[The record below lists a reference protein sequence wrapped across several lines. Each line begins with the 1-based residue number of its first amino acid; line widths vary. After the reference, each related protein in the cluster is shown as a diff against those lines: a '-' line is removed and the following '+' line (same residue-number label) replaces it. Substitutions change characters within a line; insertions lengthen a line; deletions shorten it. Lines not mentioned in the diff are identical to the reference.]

1 VSISRRDFLK
11 LWFLTFSVGAC
22 QKVGITGEP
31 TPRVSPTLPPSSPTL
46 FQPSPPSAT
55 SPSTETPI
63 PPSATEQP
71 TSTPTPEPTLV
82 SPVFIIDGHQD
93 IAWNA
98 LEFGRDPLL
107 SAFVGRME
115 ESGTRVQNLF
125 GERISGYP
133 EWLSG
138 RIGIIFAT
146 LFVMPAQRAYG
157 GFNAMTYASPKQAEE
172 CAKAQLDFYRHLPDR
187 EPRLKLVE
195 TRLDLDVVV
204 DSWSQPGKLPLVGI
218 VILMEGADPI
228 ISPDDVGGWFGSGLR
243 MIGPAWHATRYAG
256 GTGEPGPLTD
266 LGRQLLEAMAKYN
279 MILDLSHLA
288 RQAYLQAVVE
298 YPGTVIASHS
308 NPTAF
313 LPTDRGLADDMIKL
327 LAERDGVMG
336 IMPYNPFL
344 VSGWVRGQPR
354 DLVELEIVAQAID
367 YVVQLTGTVRHV
379 GIGSDFDGGFGL
391 DSIPAGME
399 SVADLGKI
407 AEPLE
412 KWGYTSNDIEAVMYK
427 NWLRILQ
434 EGLPA

>member
-1 VSISRRDFLK
+1 VSVSRRDFLK
-11 LWFLTFSVGAC
+11 LWLLAFSVGAC
-22 QKVGITGEP
+22 QNAGITGKS
-31 TPRVSPTLPPSSPTL
+31 TPWTSSTPIPSSPTL
-46 FQPSPPSAT
+46 YQPVFPSATFPGTETSPPPSAT
-55 SPSTETPI
+55 D
-63 PPSATEQP
+63 QP
-71 TSTPTPEPTLV
+71 TSTTTPEPTPV
-82 SPVFIIDGHQD
+82 SPAFIIDGHQD

-115 ESGTRVQNLF
+115 ESGASVQNLL

-138 RIGIIFAT
+138 RVGIIFAT
-146 LFVMPAQRAYG
+146 LFVMPAHRAYA

-172 CAKAQLDFYRHLPDR
+172 RAKAQLDFYRQLPDI

-195 TRLDLDVVV
+195 TSLDLDAVV
-204 DSWSQPGKLPLVGI
+204 DSWVRPGKPPIVGI

-228 ISPDDVGGWFGSGLR
+228 ISPDDVGGWFDSGLR
-243 MIGPAWHATRYAG
+243 MIGPAWGATRYAG
-256 GTGEPGPLTD
+256 GTGEPGPFTD
-266 LGRQLLEAMAKYN
+266 LGRQLLEVMAKYN

-313 LPTDRGLADDMIKL
+313 LPTDRGLGDDMIKL

-344 VSGWVRGQPR
+344 VSGWVRGHPR
-354 DLVELEIVAQAID
+354 ELVGVEIVAQAID
-367 YVVQLTGTVRHV
+367 YVAQLTGTVRHV

-391 DSIPAGME
+391 DSIPAGMD
-399 SVADLGKI
+399 SIADLGKI

-412 KWGYTSNDIEAVMYK
+412 KLGYTSEDIEAVMYS
-427 NWLRILQ
+427 NWLRILRDS
-434 EGLPA
+434 LPA

>member
-1 VSISRRDFLK
+1 VRVSRRDFLK
-11 LWFLTFSVGAC
+11 LWLLAFSVGAC
-22 QKVGITGEP
+22 QKSGITGKS
-31 TPRVSPTLPPSSPTL
+31 TPWTLSTSIPSSPTL
-46 FQPSPPSAT
+46 YQPVLPSATFPSTETSPPPSAT
-55 SPSTETPI
+55 D
-63 PPSATEQP
+63 QP
-71 TSTPTPEPTLV
+71 TSTTTPEPTPV
-82 SPVFIIDGHQD
+82 SPAFIIDGHQD
-93 IAWNA
+93 IAWNV

-115 ESGTRVQNLF
+115 ESGTSMQNLL

-146 LFVMPAQRAYG
+146 LFVMPAHRAYG

-172 CAKAQLDFYRHLPDR
+172 RAKAQLDFYRHLPDR

-195 TRLDLDVVV
+195 TRPDLDAVV
-204 DSWSQPGKLPLVGI
+204 DSWTQPGTLPLVGI

-228 ISPDDVGGWFGSGLR
+228 ISPDDVGRWFDSGLR
-243 MIGPAWHATRYAG
+243 MIGPAWGATRYAG

-266 LGRQLLEAMAKYN
+266 LGHQLLEAMAEYN

-344 VSGWVRGQPR
+344 VSGWVRGHPR
-354 DLVELEIVAQAID
+354 ELVGLEIVAQAID
-367 YVVQLTGTVRHV
+367 YVAQLTGTVRHV

-391 DSIPAGME
+391 DSIPSGMN
-399 SVADLGKI
+399 SIADLGKV

-412 KWGYTSNDIEAVMYK
+412 KWGYTSEDIEAVMYA

-434 EGLPA
+434 ESLPA